1 MQPSESAGLELIGCM
16 GINLHALW
24 APTVSG
30 KEHIT
35 LVASG
40 SSPSACERAETVI
53 RTRLLQRLCVP
64 HQPGHR
70 LGVPVEDL
78 QGQVVVL
85 LLLHYS
91 LLKLLLVTRHSP
103 STPVAYLL
111 PVAAATDT
119 HLAHDGELQ
128 RQVLHL
134 HKVFF
139 VRLLTGAAGSDLLKR
154 GDGEVTPEAADEG
167 VPERVLPLR

>member
-1 MQPSESAGLELIGCM
+1 M
-16 GINLHALW
+16 
-24 APTVSG
+24 
-30 KEHIT
+30 
-35 LVASG
+35 ASG
-40 SSPSACERAETVI
+40 DQERKPDRVI

-78 QGQVVVL
+78 HGQVVVL

-91 LLKLLLVTRHSP
+91 LLKLLLVTRQP
-103 STPVAYLL
+103 INAAVAHHL
-111 PVAAATDT
+111 PVGAATDT

-139 VRLLTGAAGSDLLKR
+139 IGLLTGAAGSDLLKQ
-154 GDGEVTPEAADEG
+154 GDGAVTPEG
-167 VPERVLPLR
+167 GGR

>member
-1 MQPSESAGLELIGCM
+1 MAR
-16 GINLHALW
+16 
-24 APTVSG
+24 SG
-30 KEHIT
+30 K
-35 LVASG
+35 L
-40 SSPSACERAETVI
+40 I
-53 RTRLLQRLCVP
+53 RTRLLQRLGVP

-78 QGQVVVL
+78 HGQVVVL

-91 LLKLLLVTRHSP
+91 LLKLLLGTQEQ
-103 STPVAYLL
+103 PVNAIAHQL
-111 PVAAATDT
+111 PVVAATDT

-139 VRLLTGAAGSDLLKR
+139 IRLLAGAAGSDLLKQ
-154 GDGEVTPEAADEG
+154 GDGAVTPEAADG
-167 VPERVLPLR
+167 RRT